1 MPVLMVAS
9 VEVYTAEISWE
20 PVVVS
25 TRTRMR
31 QTLPKEAMKLGYS
44 ELDSGKKVQ
53 FSEAIFDAS
62 L

>member
-1 MPVLMVAS
+1 MVAS

-31 QTLPKEAMKLGYS
+31 QTLPKEAMKLGVQWAKFWEKS
-44 ELDSGKKVQ
+44 E
-53 FSEAIFDAS
+53 I
-62 L
+62 